1 MEQYLIY
8 LRKSRADREAEAQG
22 AGDTLERH
30 RTALLALAKKMNLS
44 IAHIYEEVVSGESI
58 SARPEMQKLLRAVET
73 GDFAGVLVM
82 EVERLARGATR
93 DQGIVSDTFRYSDTK
108 IITPLKTYDTLD
120 ESDEEYFEFGL
131 FMSRREYKT
140 INRRIQRGRMASIQE
155 GKYIAGQAPY
165 GYKRVKLKKEKG
177 YTLEIEPDK
186 ADVIRHIF
194 DLYVNGDPQP
204 DGSLRQIGSFLI
216 AKKLD
221 AEGIPSPSGRLWQA
235 CTVTD
240 ILRNPTY
247 AGMIRWSYRPTIR
260 RMVDGDIVTERP
272 VNKDMPRREGKH
284 EAIIDK
290 KTYDAAQT
298 ILSSRAKAPVP
309 KSTQIKNPLVGIVY
323 CSDCGRSMERRKY
336 QHGREMLICP
346 NKNCSCKG
354 SVLSEVEAYLFA
366 TLRGW
371 LEAYS
376 LEMNTEAPD
385 TLHQSVVQAERM
397 VAKMTTSISTIKAQ
411 QSRLYDFLEQGVYT
425 TEVFLE
431 RSQALAESLA
441 EAEQELDAAMQHL
454 KHEQALSTRHIKLIP
469 AIRRVL
475 ELYHVLES
483 PKEKN
488 DLLKEVID
496 RALYQK
502 TVGGRWEKSDM
513 HMFVFPRIK

>member
-8 LRKSRADREAEAQG
+8 LRKSRADREAEAHG
-22 AGDTLERH
+22 AGDTLQRH
-30 RTALLALAKKMNLS
+30 RTALLALAQKMDLS

-73 GDFAGVLVM
+73 GDFTGVLVM

-155 GKYIAGQAPY
+155 GKYIAGKAPY
-165 GYKRVKLKKEKG
+165 GYTRVKLKNEKG
-177 YTLEIEPDK
+177 YTLEIDPDK
-186 ADVIRHIF
+186 ADVISHIF
-194 DLYVNGDPQP
+194 DLYVNGEPQA
-204 DGSLRQIGSFLI
+204 DGSFRQLGSFLI

-221 AEGIPSPSGRLWQA
+221 AEGVPSPSGRLWQA
-235 CTVTD
+235 CTITD

-247 AGMIRWSYRPTIR
+247 AGMLRWSYRPTVR

-272 VNKDMPRREGKH
+272 VNKEMSPRAGKH

-290 KTYDAAQT
+290 KTFDVAQA
-298 ILSSRAKAPVP
+298 ILSARAKLPVS
-309 KSTQIKNPLVGIVY
+309 KSAEIKNPLAGLIY

-346 NKNCSCKG
+346 NKNCSCKA
-354 SVLSEVEAYLFA
+354 SILSAVEGYLFA
-366 TLRGW
+366 ALRGR
-371 LEAYS
+371 LDAYKVEALAEES
-376 LEMNTEAPD
+376 TPMQ
-385 TLHQSVVQAERM
+385 QSVAQAERM
-397 VAKMTTSISTIKAQ
+397 VTKLNASISTLQAQ

-425 TEVFLE
+425 AEVFAE
-431 RSQALAESLA
+431 RFQTLADSLA
-441 EAEQELDAAMQHL
+441 ETENELNTAKQHL
-454 KHEQALSTRHIKLIP
+454 KHEQILSIRHAKLIP
-469 AIRRVL
+469 SIRRIL
-475 ELYHVLES
+475 ELYDALES

-488 DLLKEVID
+488 ALLKEVID
-496 RALYQK
+496 QVLYQK
-502 TVGGRWEKSDM
+502 TVGGRWEKSDL
-513 HMFVFPRIK
+513 HLYIFPRIK